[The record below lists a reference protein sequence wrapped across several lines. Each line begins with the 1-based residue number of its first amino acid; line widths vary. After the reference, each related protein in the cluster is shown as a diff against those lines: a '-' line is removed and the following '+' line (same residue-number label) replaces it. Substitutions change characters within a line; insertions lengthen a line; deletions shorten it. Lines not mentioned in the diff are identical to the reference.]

1 MSDDDLHGSILVSL
15 VGHHAD
21 DCFCCLL
28 AQFVGV
34 LLLLLLIK
42 QKFLNGEAD
51 LDLAFLERLLNV

>member
-1 MSDDDLHGSILVSL
+1 L

-28 AQFVGV
+28 ARFVAV
-34 LLLLLLIK
+34 PLLLLIK
-42 QKFLNGEAD
+42 PQLLNGEAD